1 MAKKKSV
8 LKKYLFDILAILAII
23 LFSGIYVFTNVIRT
37 MNGNAT
43 YWSNGTIITINN
55 IALGVSS
62 VLIFG
67 YVSAK
72 ILTKANKKGFD
83 VWDAIVILLTL
94 ISFLAYWETNSIRAE
109 HGMDSYWSDP
119 WIITINEF
127 SDNLAGSLLMG
138 YVMGVLINRKKN

>member
-1 MAKKKSV
+1 MARKKSF
-8 LKKYLFDILAILAII
+8 LRKYKFDIIALLAII
-23 LFSGIYVFTNVIRT
+23 LFSGIYIFTNILRT

-55 IALGVSS
+55 IALGISS

-83 VWDAIVILLTL
+83 VWDTVVILLII
-94 ISFLAYWETNSIRAE
+94 ISFLAYWQTNSIRAE

-119 WIITINEF
+119 WVITINEF

-138 YVMGVLINRKKN
+138 YVIGVLINRKKN